1 VAPWHRRCEL
11 ILVTAENRREEVSK
25 MSRAIRIAVGSAA
38 LAAGLMVAGA
48 SAANAQVR
56 VRGSFPLPHGR
67 ISVNVGGGGY
77 GGYDGYGYDGFP
89 IGGYVPDGYDVYDD
103 PDYGYGFAYE
113 DQWIGCEPRGNRWI
127 IIAAPV
133 FYGGHRSYGYGGG
146 YRSYGYGGGYRNY
159 GYGGGYRNYGYVRPY
174 SNRYYSRDNRYS
186 SRDRNWGR
194 NDRNWSRNDR
204 TWSRNDRSGSRNDRT
219 RSRNDR
225 NRSGNDRRSGDR
237 RWHN

>member
-1 VAPWHRRCEL
+1 VAPWHWRCEYVT
-11 ILVTAENRREEVSK
+11 VTAENRREEASK

-67 ISVNVGGGGY
+67 ISVNIGGGGY

-113 DQWIGCEPRGNRWI
+113 DQWIGCEPRGSRWV

-133 FYGGHRSYGYGGG
+133 FYGGH
-146 YRSYGYGGGYRNY
+146 RSYGYGGGYRNY
-159 GYGGGYRNYGYVRPY
+159 GYGGGYRNYGYQDYRYVRPY
-174 SNRYYSRDNRYS
+174 RSDRYFYRSYPNYRNWRRDDHRWG
-186 SRDRNWGR
+186 DRNWGR
-194 NDRNWSRNDR
+194 NDRNWD
-204 TWSRNDRSGSRNDRT
+204 
-219 RSRNDR
+219 RNDR
-225 NRSGNDRRSGDR
+225 NWDRRDGGHRRDGDR

>member
-1 VAPWHRRCEL
+1 M
-11 ILVTAENRREEVSK
+11 N
-25 MSRAIRIAVGSAA
+25 RAIRIAVGSAA
-38 LAAGLMVAGA
+38 LTAGLMVAGA

-67 ISVNVGGGGY
+67 ISVNIGGGGY

-113 DQWIGCEPRGNRWI
+113 DQWIGCEPRGSRWV

-146 YRSYGYGGGYRNY
+146 YRNYGYGGYRNY
-159 GYGGGYRNYGYVRPY
+159 GYRDYRYVRPY
-174 SNRYYSRDNRYS
+174 SNYRGYSRDNRYYSRDNRNY
-186 SRDRNWGR
+186 RRDDRRGDRNWG
-194 NDRNWSRNDR
+194 RNDR
-204 TWSRNDRSGSRNDRT
+204 TWSRNDSRDGSRRDG
-219 RSRNDR
+219 SRDG
-225 NRSGNDRRSGDR
+225 SRRDGSRDGSRRDGGRRDGSR
-237 RWHN
+237 RWNNQ